1 MEDEIV
7 YREESYLIIGICME
21 IHRVLGIG
29 FSEIIY
35 KDALEYELKEQKIS
49 YEREKEFRIK
59 YKDYVLPRSFNADF
73 IVFDKIILEIK
84 SCKCIADEHVKQ
96 TLNYLAVTKLKLG
109 LIINF
114 GKISLK
120 GKRILL

>member
-49 YEREKEFRIK
+49 YEREKGIP
-59 YKDYVLPRSFNADF
+59 D
-73 IVFDKIILEIK
+73 
-84 SCKCIADEHVKQ
+84 
-96 TLNYLAVTKLKLG
+96 
-109 LIINF
+109 
-114 GKISLK
+114 
-120 GKRILL
+120 

>member
-1 MEDEIV
+1 MEDEII

-35 KDALEYELKEQKIS
+35 KDALEYEFKEKKIF

-59 YKDYVLPRSFNADF
+59 YKDHYLPRIFNMDF
-73 IVFDKIILEIK
+73 IVFNKIILEIK
-84 SCKCIADEHVKQ
+84 SCKCIADEHIKQ
-96 TLNYLAVTKLKLG
+96 TLNYLAVTEIKLG
-109 LIINF
+109 LVINF
-114 GKISLK
+114 GETSLK
-120 GKRILL
+120 SKRILL

>member
-1 MEDEIV
+1 MEDEII

-35 KDALEYELKEQKIS
+35 KDALEYEFKEKKIF

-59 YKDYVLPRSFNADF
+59 YKDHYLPRRFNMDF
-73 IVFDKIILEIK
+73 IVFNKIILEIK
-84 SCKCIADEHVKQ
+84 SCKCIADEHIKE
-96 TLNYLAVTKLKLG
+96 TLNYLAVTEIKLG
-109 LIINF
+109 LVINF
-114 GKISLK
+114 GETSLK
-120 GKRILL
+120 SKRILL